1 MLIHEI
7 GWITNKQV
15 NPMSDNHI
23 GLTTLDIGVS
33 ICLKAYTFGLA
44 LIVVFKNPERCCSYH
59 QPYNFTTSMFV
70 KELARKEWHP
80 TIVGNTRFLRIA
92 YTPGTR

>member
-1 MLIHEI
+1 
-7 GWITNKQV
+7 
-15 NPMSDNHI
+15 
-23 GLTTLDIGVS
+23 
-33 ICLKAYTFGLA
+33 
-44 LIVVFKNPERCCSYH
+44 
-59 QPYNFTTSMFV
+59 MFV